1 MAKKPKQKKDSIA
14 SPQKRYDQLSN
25 HLNYGATD
33 ARTQSI
39 AFKNSTIDYL
49 DRTRQKYFP
58 DVDSTKVM
66 NDSQFKKYM
75 TNQKKQDSLHVAMSK
90 EKTAIGKLKQFAKTI
105 PTMTGDAAT
114 DRVWQSV
121 YKNKK

>member
-1 MAKKPKQKKDSIA
+1 MAKKPKQKKDSIPSA
-14 SPQKRYDQLSN
+14 QSRYNSMKD
-25 HLNYGATD
+25 HLGFGGTD

-49 DRTRQKYFP
+49 DNARKKYFP

-66 NDSQFKKYM
+66 NDPQFKKYM
-75 TNQKKQDSLHVAMSK
+75 TNQKKQDSLNVAMSK
-90 EKTAIGKLKQFAKTI
+90 ETSGIGKLKQFVKKI
-105 PTMTGDAAT
+105 PTMTGDAAA
-114 DRVWQSV
+114 DKVWQSV